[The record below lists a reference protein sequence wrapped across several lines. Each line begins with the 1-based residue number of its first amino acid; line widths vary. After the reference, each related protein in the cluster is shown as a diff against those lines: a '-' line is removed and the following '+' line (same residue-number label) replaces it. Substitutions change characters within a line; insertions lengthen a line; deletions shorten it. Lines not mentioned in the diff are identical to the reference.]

1 VRVEPGY
8 TYSKRLSCLCAGAL
22 IFFVAGFLEGKSG
35 FCGESWECVETKY
48 AIIHYNNQE
57 SLEAFDDQINYTPGG
72 WSLGNLFSSKSG
84 NLFDSI
90 AKKVDGIFEEIQTI
104 LDMRG
109 HVKKV
114 IINVYPSKKEFHEA
128 YFTITGASCRLRAWY
143 IFEVNTIYVNGEDV
157 HEGILAHEIA
167 HSIIDHYFS
176 VRPPKATAEILARY
190 VDEQLGF

>member
-1 VRVEPGY
+1 MRVDLGY

-22 IFFVAGFLEGKSG
+22 IFFVVGFLEGKSG
-35 FCGESWECVETKY
+35 FCGESWHRVETKY
-48 AIIHYNNQE
+48 AVIHYKNQE
-57 SLEAFDDQINYTPGG
+57 SLEAFDEHISYSPGG
-72 WSLGNLFSSKSG
+72 WSLGSLFSSKPG
-84 NLFDSI
+84 NAADSL
-90 AKKVDGIFEEIQTI
+90 AQKVDGIFEEIQTI

-114 IINVYPSKKEFHEA
+114 IINVYPSKTKFHEA
-128 YFTITGASCRLRAWY
+128 YFTITGAPCRVRAWY

-190 VDEQLGF
+190 VDEHLGF